1 MGGREGSRSEER
13 ERVAW
18 KEVKVHKEGYTIE
31 EKVTA
36 KLLCSIK
43 CSSANSQRVIIMFVE
58 RCKRQETLFLSTVHF
73 R

>member
-1 MGGREGSRSEER
+1 M
-13 ERVAW
+13 AW
-18 KEVKVHKEGYTIE
+18 KEVKVRKEGYTIE

-43 CSSANSQRVIIMFVE
+43 YSSANSQSVIIVFVE
-58 RCKRQETLFLSTVHF
+58 RCKHQETLFLSTVHF